1 MKDARPR
8 PSIRRELT
16 IQILVGTLVMLF
28 IAGAIFLGVF
38 HRRLVGDF
46 DRALDAEAEMLARNA
61 ERKGRTIL
69 WDLPDMYAAGS
80 RQNVD
85 PHYCQLFLD
94 GGIVVGVSQTLGAD
108 NLRCLDGISHAVW
121 NERLPNG
128 QRGRLV
134 QMRFPPTADPRETE
148 PSADDLREQTF
159 VIPAGL
165 DPTNVQ
171 LMVVVGRSRESLD
184 ALLRSL
190 YLAGGAV
197 AVLLSCAV
205 AWLVRRAITRG
216 LRPLDEINAQISAIA
231 PDALATRLRVA
242 APPVELAAVE
252 TAVNRLLARVERAF
266 EKERRFSSDL
276 AHELRTPIAELRT
289 ACEVGERWPEDVES
303 TRQFF
308 HDTRAI
314 ALQLEKIV
322 GTLLALSRCEEG
334 HVPVQTAPIQVQA
347 LVQACWR
354 HVEVGAE
361 ENRLRFV
368 EGISSELIVESDADQ
383 LALILRN
390 LMENAAA
397 HSEPGT
403 RVECSAEGTPDG
415 VVLQLVNTARD
426 LERADLDHLFDR
438 FWRKEAS
445 RTDRRP
451 AGLGLSIARS
461 LCAALGVRLLV
472 ELHEGQRFEARLHF
486 PVPRR
491 H

>member
-1 MKDARPR
+1 
-8 PSIRRELT
+8 
-16 IQILVGTLVMLF
+16 MLF
-28 IAGAIFLGVF
+28 VAGTIFLGVF

-69 WDLPDMYAAGS
+69 WDLPDSYSAGS

-94 GGIVVGVSQTLGAD
+94 GGMVVGVSQTLGAN
-108 NLRCLDGISHAVW
+108 NLRCLDGIPHAVW
-121 NERLPNG
+121 SETLPNG

-134 QMRFPPTADPRETE
+134 QLRFPPTTDPRETE
-148 PSADDLREQTF
+148 PSPDDLREQTF
-159 VIPAGL
+159 VIPADL

-205 AWLVRRAITRG
+205 AWLVRRAITRS
-216 LRPLDEINAQISAIA
+216 LRPLDEMNAQISAIA
-231 PDALATRLRVA
+231 PDALATRLRVT

-252 TAVNRLLARVERAF
+252 TAVNHLLERVERAF

-289 ACEVGERWPEDVES
+289 ACEVGERWPEDAES

-334 HVPVQTAPIQVQA
+334 HAPAQTAPIHVQA

-354 HVEVGAE
+354 NVAVGADE
-361 ENRLRFV
+361 KRLRFA
-368 EGISSELIVESDADQ
+368 EHILPELVVESDADQ

-397 HSEPGT
+397 HSEPAT
-403 RVECSAEGTPDG
+403 LVECSAERTPDG
-415 VVLQLVNTARD
+415 VVLRLVNTARD

-445 RTDRRP
+445 RTDRRH

-461 LCAALGVRLLV
+461 LCAALGVRLFV
-472 ELHEGQRFEARLHF
+472 ELHEGQRFEARLLF
-486 PVPRR
+486 PNIGPAAEKSKP